1 MAGMDGFSSIFVN
14 KFMRYLVCK
23 VKAKFGVKRLK
34 NISAGFV
41 LAMPQREHQI
51 GSCENSWQRKN
62 NIALPIL
69 IGGNVN

>member
-1 MAGMDGFSSIFVN
+1 
-14 KFMRYLVCK
+14 MRPLVYK
-23 VKAKFGVKRLK
+23 VKAKFEVKRLK

-41 LAMPQREHQI
+41 LAMPWREHQI

-62 NIALPIL
+62 NIVLPTS